1 MVRHLTSPSAGSAR
15 TPTSGRNAFES
26 ALVSPWRPPPPRA
39 NPAHVPRRLSPAQRA
54 VQITF
59 VLKGHLKNMQLA
71 YLRAAALLARMR
83 DEKLYRALKHE
94 SLEDYADV
102 RLGLQRAALYRYL
115 QIYDWVREF
124 HPAWLARR
132 PKGFIPELTDAYALM
147 WIERRLRDPHLGEA
161 LRAELEAMRRKALA
175 GRLSSREFE
184 ELRHRG
190 RKRKTSLDALLTGL
204 RALRRRAAAG
214 SDIPAAILDGLDGLI
229 RQVQAA
235 VDAAGHVARLV
246 GLPRS
251 VLARGA
257 ARVAK
262 SLRA

>member
-1 MVRHLTSPSAGSAR
+1 M
-15 TPTSGRNAFES
+15 
-26 ALVSPWRPPPPRA
+26 PRA
-39 NPAHVPRRLSPAQRA
+39 LSPAQRA

-59 VLKGHLKNMQLA
+59 VLKGHLKNIQLA

-190 RKRKTSLDALLTGL
+190 RKRETSLGSLLTGL
-204 RALRRRAAAG
+204 RVLRRRAATGADVPG
-214 SDIPAAILDGLDGLI
+214 AILEGLDGLI

-246 GLPRS
+246 DLPRS

-257 ARVAK
+257 ARAAK

>member
-1 MVRHLTSPSAGSAR
+1 M
-15 TPTSGRNAFES
+15 
-26 ALVSPWRPPPPRA
+26 PRS
-39 NPAHVPRRLSPAQRA
+39 LSPAQRA

-59 VLKGHLKNMQLA
+59 VLKGHLKNIQLA

-214 SDIPAAILDGLDGLI
+214 SDVPAAILEGLDGLI

-246 GLPRS
+246 DLPRS
-251 VLARGA
+251 VLARRA
-257 ARVAK
+257 ARAAK

>member
-1 MVRHLTSPSAGSAR
+1 M
-15 TPTSGRNAFES
+15 
-26 ALVSPWRPPPPRA
+26 PRA
-39 NPAHVPRRLSPAQRA
+39 LSPAQRA

-59 VLKGHLKNMQLA
+59 VLKGHLKNIQLA

-214 SDIPAAILDGLDGLI
+214 SDVPAAILEGLDGLI

-246 GLPRS
+246 DLPRS

-257 ARVAK
+257 ARAAK